1 MGLDRV
7 LSALKKA
14 ADAACAKHRTSAVIL
29 AAGSSERFIDG
40 GCAEKKQ
47 FTCVAGKPAVLRSAE
62 AFENCGD
69 IDEIIVV
76 AAEEDTAKCAEI
88 LEGQIT
94 KLKCVI
100 TGGDTRQKSAMAGLE
115 HIDPSSEFIA
125 VHDGA
130 RCLVTPEIIS
140 SVLKKAVSHGAAAAA
155 QRAVDTVKYA
165 NDDGMI
171 EDTIDRDRVWLVQ
184 TPQIFLAN
192 MYRAGIYMAERDKV
206 FVTDDC
212 MMVERL
218 GFKVKLVDCGTENIK
233 LTYGSDLAIAEA
245 IIKTR
250 ESHK

>member
-88 LEGQIT
+88 LEGQTVCGIFSDIRDPFRDQYVDACISRH
-94 KLKCVI
+94 LYHRLH
-100 TGGDTRQKSAMAGLE
+100 GGIIEDPIDEDEIPVPLGEGDCTDLSVNKSA
-115 HIDPSSEFIA
+115 
-125 VHDGA
+125 
-130 RCLVTPEIIS
+130 
-140 SVLKKAVSHGAAAAA
+140 SVLGGGGWQMGGSNNAVV
-155 QRAVDTVKYA
+155 QRT
-165 NDDGMI
+165 
-171 EDTIDRDRVWLVQ
+171 
-184 TPQIFLAN
+184 
-192 MYRAGIYMAERDKV
+192 
-206 FVTDDC
+206 
-212 MMVERL
+212 
-218 GFKVKLVDCGTENIK
+218 
-233 LTYGSDLAIAEA
+233 
-245 IIKTR
+245 
-250 ESHK
+250 